1 MSCPQT
7 EENRL
12 GLRITNPIQSNEAVC
27 NSLLLNT
34 DTLDISTKQ

>member
-12 GLRITNPIQSNEAVC
+12 GLMKTNPIQSNEAE
-27 NSLLLNT
+27 T
-34 DTLDISTKQ
+34 HHM